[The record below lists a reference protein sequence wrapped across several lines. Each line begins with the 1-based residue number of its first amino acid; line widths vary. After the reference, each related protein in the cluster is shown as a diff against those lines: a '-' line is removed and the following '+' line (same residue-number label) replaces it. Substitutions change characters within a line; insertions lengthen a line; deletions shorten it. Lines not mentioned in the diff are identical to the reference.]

1 MKAMTISQIEEGCGK
16 ILENAHELIDDAEL
30 LLKKKRFSRAYFLAH
45 LACEEMAK
53 VPMLIG
59 AAVDLLSGRR
69 INWSAL
75 HHRLHSH
82 TEKIMGILV
91 LDYFADHESE
101 ESPDME
107 KLKEDLER
115 TKDYKQLKERSIYTG
130 LVDDRFQKPSEVI
143 PAELAE
149 NIVALAR
156 DRLNFFEALNLPKEG
171 KLAET
176 LESPLFRDLS
186 EQFIDPLRKNL
197 KRPRK

>member
-1 MKAMTISQIEEGCGK
+1 
-16 ILENAHELIDDAEL
+16 
-30 LLKKKRFSRAYFLAH
+30 
-45 LACEEMAK
+45 
-53 VPMLIG
+53 
-59 AAVDLLSGRR
+59 
-69 INWSAL
+69 
-75 HHRLHSH
+75 
-82 TEKIMGILV
+82 MGILV
-91 LDYFADHESE
+91 LDYFADQESE

-115 TKDYKQLKERSIYTG
+115 TKDYKRLKERSIYTG